1 MVNKKISSTV
11 QKPIQKRP
19 TREVKGKKLFKS
31 KDKTSSSSSDFPEET
46 AQTSPDSVRERQTSK
61 SPEPK
66 LKPRPTT
73 QNIKIS
79 RKSSDKT
86 PKKPRK
92 SSKSSPDTSAGPL
105 SNKTIVITGVFKNYS
120 REMLTDLLK
129 SHGAK
134 VTNTVSSRTTHLVHG
149 QLLEDGRNFTAG
161 VKYKKAVE
169 FKKEILSE
177 EDLEKLLKTFTKG
190 PEKIPQKTQ
199 IRVSNELLTEKYK
212 PNRLKDLIGN
222 RNVVKKLKEWLKEWD
237 NNNLHTPKSP
247 KTKAPAA
254 LISGPPGIGKTIA
267 ARLVGQKFGYLVTE
281 TNSSDSRSK
290 SLISPLVAGT
300 SVSNSVDFHANIQK
314 TLIIMDE
321 VDGMAGG
328 DKGGMAALVSMIK
341 STKVPIICICNERQ
355 SPKLKTLAKYCLEL
369 KFSKPNKLQVVKKLK
384 EIFNSEGMEVESN
397 AIEVVVESC
406 ANDIR
411 QILTIFDVWGRES
424 THISY
429 MDAKNSSKIACKDTS
444 ILLNFFEA
452 GSKLF
457 NSNEM
462 RQKSHKEKLDLA
474 FIDYQMVP
482 LIVHD
487 TYLQA
492 LDNEDLISL
501 SEAADSLS
509 LSDQLGTEVFKKGN
523 WTLLPMYLQESCIHP
538 SALCKNFIPFTRFP
552 EYFAK
557 NSVISKHQKY
567 VFELKNA
574 LKCSAACDSVSIVT
588 EFGPMAKHLISNTFK
603 SHNPPAAAN
612 ILHDLNLTP
621 ELLNDHLASISQGP
635 SLSSNQ
641 KKQLLAAFN
650 AHYTSSLKKSL
661 KTQIKPESDPSD
673 SSSSEEISLSK
684 ETFPF
689 A

>member
-1 MVNKKISSTV
+1 MVNKKISSTA

-19 TREVKGKKLFKS
+19 TREVKSKKVFKS

-46 AQTSPDSVRERQTSK
+46 AQTSPDSVRERQASK
-61 SPEPK
+61 SPGPK
-66 LKPRPTT
+66 QKPPPP
-73 QNIKIS
+73 IKGNKKS
-79 RKSSDKT
+79 QKSSEKT

-105 SNKTIVITGVFKNYS
+105 SNSAFVITGVFKNYS

-129 SHGAK
+129 SHCAK
-134 VTNTVSSRTTHLVHG
+134 VTTVVSSRTTHLVHG
-149 QLLEDGRNFTAG
+149 ELLEDGRNYTAG

-169 FKKEILSE
+169 LKKEILSE
-177 EDLEKLLKTFTKG
+177 EGLEKLLKTFTKS
-190 PEKIPQKTQ
+190 PEKIPQNNQ

-212 PNRLKDLIGN
+212 PKRLKDLIGN
-222 RNVVKKLKEWLKEWD
+222 RNVVQKLKEWLREWE
-237 NNNLHTPKSP
+237 NNNLNSPKSI
-247 KTKAPAA
+247 KTKTPAA
-254 LISGPPGIGKTIA
+254 LISGPPGIGKTTA

-290 SLISPLVAGT
+290 ALISPLVAG
-300 SVSNSVDFHANIQK
+300 SSISNSIDFHANIQK

-328 DKGGMAALVSMIK
+328 DKGGVAALVSMIK
-341 STKVPIICICNERQ
+341 SSKVPIICICNDRQ
-355 SPKLKTLAKYCLEL
+355 SPKLKTLAKHCLEL
-369 KFSKPNKLQVVKKLK
+369 KFSKPNKLQIAKRLK
-384 EIFNSEGMEVESN
+384 EILKSEGMEVESN

-411 QILTIFDVWGRES
+411 QILTIFDVWARES

-429 MDAKNSSKIACKDTS
+429 MEAKSSSKTACKDTS
-444 ILLNFFEA
+444 TLLNFFEA

-492 LDNEDLISL
+492 LDNEDLHSL

-509 LSDQLGTEVFKKGN
+509 LSDQLGTDIFKKGN

-557 NSVISKHQKY
+557 NSVISKHQKI

-574 LKCSAACDSVSIVT
+574 LKNSAACDSVAIIT
-588 EFGPMAKHLISNTFK
+588 EFAPLVNNMISNTFK
-603 SHNPPAAAN
+603 SHNPSAASK
-612 ILHDLNLTP
+612 ILFDLNLTP
-621 ELLNDHLASISQGP
+621 EVFTENLSSISPGP
-635 SLSSNQ
+635 SLSSSQ

-650 AHYTSSLKKSL
+650 SHYTNSLQKYRKAP
-661 KTQIKPESDPSD
+661 IKPESDLSD
-673 SSSSEEISLSK
+673 SSSSEEISFSK
-684 ETFPF
+684 DTFTF
-689 A
+689 S